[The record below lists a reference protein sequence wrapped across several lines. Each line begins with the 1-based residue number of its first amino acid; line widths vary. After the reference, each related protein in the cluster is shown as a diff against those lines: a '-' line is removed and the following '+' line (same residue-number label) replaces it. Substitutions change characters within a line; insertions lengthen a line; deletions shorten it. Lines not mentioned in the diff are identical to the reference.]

1 MAKAKHGKSQKY
13 DHRLLKTEQSLSTG
27 SYNARLLSK
36 CLYVIHCIFK
46 ADISIAI
53 KYHKIFAPQLLQF

>member
-53 KYHKIFAPQLLQF
+53 KYH